1 MKRSI
6 LLTLLSGLV
15 LCACNKTE
23 RPESPRNFTVE
34 DLVISTELTGHLDT
48 TQYVISKVV
57 PLTGGED
64 VIIPQYD
71 KLVFQGDKVY
81 ILDKSI
87 SKRVFVYD
95 TLGNFQYKVGEAGRA
110 LNEFY
115 RQPSD
120 FSVDSRGRIYLFDSE
135 GPKIIKYD
143 EQGKYRSTDAL
154 REIWPYAFALT
165 DNGDYAFAFRM
176 MDDRTEVTYE
186 LAVYD
191 SLEQNKSNYR
201 PLADHQ
207 LFTYDI
213 PFWSS
218 EDKLYYIPN
227 MSDTV
232 FVLSGDTISRA
243 IHLDFQ
249 GKFLPDEA
257 VAEVQRTGELSKI
270 ARKHEGAVLGAVKYE
285 ENEHWIHVEYSI
297 GIGLNYLKNKQ
308 TGEIHEF
315 VSLFEGF
322 FPASQF
328 FICDNF
334 LVYLMTE
341 DSVLGTASMKEED
354 FWAETYGKTSGAVR
368 KMLDG
373 KTPLPAL
380 VYVELK

>member
-1 MKRSI
+1 M
-6 LLTLLSGLV
+6 TLLSGLV

-64 VIIPQYD
+64 VII
-71 KLVFQGDKVY
+71 
-81 ILDKSI
+81 
-87 SKRVFVYD
+87 
-95 TLGNFQYKVGEAGRA
+95 LGNFQYKVGEAGRA

-213 PFWSS
+213 PFQWRHHQPCHPSG
-218 EDKLYYIPN
+218 
-227 MSDTV
+227 
-232 FVLSGDTISRA
+232 LSG
-243 IHLDFQ
+243 
-249 GKFLPDEA
+249 
-257 VAEVQRTGELSKI
+257 EV
-270 ARKHEGAVLGAVKYE
+270 
-285 ENEHWIHVEYSI
+285 
-297 GIGLNYLKNKQ
+297 
-308 TGEIHEF
+308 
-315 VSLFEGF
+315 
-322 FPASQF
+322 PA
-328 FICDNF
+328 
-334 LVYLMTE
+334 
-341 DSVLGTASMKEED
+341 G
-354 FWAETYGKTSGAVR
+354 
-368 KMLDG
+368 
-373 KTPLPAL
+373 
-380 VYVELK
+380 

>member
-1 MKRSI
+1 MRKNM
-6 LLTLLSGLV
+6 LFLLSLGFL
-15 LCACNKTE
+15 LCACNKSQ
-23 RPESPRNFTVE
+23 RSESPCNYTRE
-34 DLVISTELTGHLDT
+34 EKVINTSPTEFLDT
-48 TQYVISKVV
+48 TQYTISKVI
-57 PLTGGED
+57 PLTGGEN

-71 KLVFQGDKVY
+71 KIVFQGDKVY

-270 ARKHEGAVLGAVKYE
+270 ARKHEDAVLGGSK
-285 ENEHWIHVEYSI
+285 IR
-297 GIGLNYLKNKQ
+297 
-308 TGEIHEF
+308 GE
-315 VSLFEGF
+315 
-322 FPASQF
+322 
-328 FICDNF
+328 
-334 LVYLMTE
+334 
-341 DSVLGTASMKEED
+341 
-354 FWAETYGKTSGAVR
+354 
-368 KMLDG
+368 
-373 KTPLPAL
+373 
-380 VYVELK
+380 